1 MSLAP
6 AAAMPSIFFDATLE
20 AVYLNALTMAVIVGI
35 PSHLLIIYMALF
47 RTPRDMIN
55 YRLTVTNTTT
65 WSLAVLI
72 HAGAIFRPVPLFPLP
87 VGKAEGITRYW
98 GDAVGGQVQFCLMM
112 VLIAN
117 FLVAS
122 LVCFTVL
129 CVFLLQVHRLCCGRI
144 PISVPAAGSD
154 RTLGI

>member
-1 MSLAP
+1 MSSTL
-6 AAAMPSIFFDATLE
+6 FDATVE
-20 AVYLNALTMAVIVGI
+20 AVYLNALTVAVIVGI

-55 YRLTVTNTTT
+55 YRMTVTNTTT

-72 HAGAIFRPVPLFPLP
+72 HTGAIFRPVPLFPLP
-87 VGKAEGITRYW
+87 VGKTQGIVRFM
-98 GDAVGGQVQFCLMM
+98 GDEEGGQFQFCLMM

-129 CVFLLQVHRLCCGRI
+129 CVFLLQV
-144 PISVPAAGSD
+144 SM
-154 RTLGI
+154 LGAVRYDFYTAKLVLKDTVL